1 MKGLLLRSALA
12 GALTLAC
19 GFASSAQAALT
30 PSLLSGGNR
39 TTWAYLQIFFVAK

>member
-19 GFASSAQAALT
+19 GFASSAQEAAKHPIT
-30 PSLLSGGNR
+30 FDDM
-39 TTWAYLQIFFVAK
+39 I